1 MIAVPVGTGK
11 PQQWE
16 CSLTHVRIAVLRI
29 AQRLESRLY
38 WGKIIGTLAGL
49 AIHNPWAAAAGFF
62 LGHQFDRGFAD
73 RFRLF
78 EKQGASIPRVSEDF
92 VRALFQAMGHLAKV
106 DGRVSEDEIRS
117 ARMVMH
123 RLSLNPAQVRRAM
136 DWFDTGKAPGFPL
149 IHRMREVRRVSARS
163 APDRLTFV
171 RLLLEVA
178 LAKRSLKKEE
188 RALIWK
194 ICIELDIGRVEL
206 AQLEAMI
213 RAQKGF
219 KRSPA
224 GDADATR
231 VRQAYEALGVSPE
244 STNDEV
250 KKAYRR
256 LMNKNHPDKLSGTD
270 PDKKVIAEAER
281 RTREV
286 RGAYEMLKARR
297 SIR

>member
-1 MIAVPVGTGK
+1 MRFVIA
-11 PQQWE
+11 E
-16 CSLTHVRIAVLRI
+16 
-29 AQRLESRLY
+29 RLGFRLY

-49 AIHNPWAAAAGFF
+49 AMRNSWAALAGFI

-73 RFRLF
+73 RYRIF
-78 EKQGASIPRVSEDF
+78 EKQGTDIPRVSEDF
-92 VRALFQAMGHLAKV
+92 VRALFQTMGHLAKI
-106 DGRVSEDEIRS
+106 DGRVSEAEIRS

-136 DWFDTGKAPGFPL
+136 GWFDAGKKPGFPL
-149 IHRMREVRRVSARS
+149 IQRMHEVRRVSARS
-163 APDRLTFV
+163 AQERLTFV
-171 RLLLEVA
+171 RLLLEVV
-178 LAKRSLKKEE
+178 LAKDRLKKEE

-194 ICIELDIGRVEL
+194 ICTELGIGRVEF

-231 VRQAYEALGVSPE
+231 VRRAYETLGVSPE
-244 STNDEV
+244 ATNDEV

-256 LMNKNHPDKLSGTD
+256 RTNKNHPDKISSSD
-270 PDKKVIAEAER
+270 PGKEVIAEAER

-286 RGAYEMLKARR
+286 RTAYEMLKARR